1 MPPEP
6 AREDDG
12 ATSWDQQPL
21 LLPIE
26 HMPDVGQFLPELATE
41 LATAQTTQDEEV
53 EQKEK
58 HLQHLKVGRPA
69 AARAT
74 NMYAFDVTF
83 QEELQRGKCGAVNS
97 PANHLQSVE
106 LFLGREGA
114 PQVCGGQRLLGQQ
127 GNLSGPGQSCGIQ
140 SSRKCKDDVAA
151 FSHSADL

>member
-6 AREDDG
+6 AREGDG

-58 HLQHLKVGRPA
+58 HLHHLKVGRPTA
-69 AARAT
+69 AP
-74 NMYAFDVTF
+74 
-83 QEELQRGKCGAVNS
+83 K
-97 PANHLQSVE
+97 NH
-106 LFLGREGA
+106 
-114 PQVCGGQRLLGQQ
+114 
-127 GNLSGPGQSCGIQ
+127 
-140 SSRKCKDDVAA
+140 
-151 FSHSADL
+151 